1 MFCRAWRVE
10 DRKDW
15 NRTNLD
21 ILTPE
26 FFDTL
31 VIANVIIGLAIAGR
45 RFLRDIRGPLP
56 DDAPEWAHA
65 RYEAASSI
73 RSSNSISGQ
82 DS

>member
-1 MFCRAWRVE
+1 M
-10 DRKDW
+10 
-15 NRTNLD
+15 D

-65 RYEAASSI
+65 RANPASPNI
-73 RSSNSISGQ
+73 SSSQ

>member
-1 MFCRAWRVE
+1 M
-10 DRKDW
+10 
-15 NRTNLD
+15 D

-26 FFDTL
+26 FFDAL
-31 VIANVIIGLAIAGR
+31 VIANVIIGLGIAGR

-65 RYEAASSI
+65 RYSIPASPNT
-73 RSSNSISGQ
+73 SSSQ

>member
-1 MFCRAWRVE
+1 ME
-10 DRKDW
+10 
-15 NRTNLD
+15 

-26 FFDTL
+26 FFDAL
-31 VIANVIIGLAIAGR
+31 VIANVVIGLAIAGR

-65 RYEAASSI
+65 RYDPASSI
-73 RSSNSISGQ
+73 RSSNSSSSQ

>member
-1 MFCRAWRVE
+1 M
-10 DRKDW
+10 
-15 NRTNLD
+15 D

-26 FFDTL
+26 FFDAL
-31 VIANVIIGLAIAGR
+31 VTANVIIGLAIAGR

-65 RYEAASSI
+65 RYHPASAI
-73 RSSNSISGQ
+73 RSSNSSSSQ